1 MIAAAFQLA
10 AGARTMGLMDFIK
23 KQFIDVIQWTED
35 GDGTLAWRFPMAD
48 MEIQNGASLTVRE
61 SQMAL
66 FVNEGKV
73 ADVFGP
79 GTYKLTTQN
88 LPLLTNLK
96 NWDKLFESPF
106 KSDVYFFSTRQQ
118 IDQKWGT
125 PQPITIRDKD
135 FGAVRLRAFGNFGFR
150 VADPKLFHTEISG
163 TRDLYSVEDLDGQ
176 LRGLVL
182 QNISTAIAA
191 SGIPFLDLAS
201 NQIEFAKA
209 LSGQLDPEMAKLG
222 LKLEGMTVQSI
233 SLPEELQKILDQ
245 KIGMGM
251 VGNDMGKFMQYQTAQ
266 AIPKFAE
273 GAAGGGSGIAGDAMG
288 LGAGVA
294 LGQVLAQNLSA
305 GLQGQAV
312 AGAQAVAATAAA
324 VVKPDD
330 IIATLEKLGD
340 LKAKGILTAE
350 EFDAKKA
357 ELLKKLS

>member
-1 MIAAAFQLA
+1 MA
-10 AGARTMGLMDFIK
+10 LMHFIK
-23 KQFIDVIQWTED
+23 KQFIDIIQWTED
-35 GDGTLAWRFPMAD
+35 DDGTLAWRFPVAD
-48 MEIQNGASLTVRE
+48 MEIQYGASLTVRE
-61 SQMAL
+61 SQIAV

-79 GTYKLTTQN
+79 GMYKLTTQTI
-88 LPLLTNLK
+88 PVLTYLK

-135 FGAVRLRAFGNFGFR
+135 FGAVRLRAFGNYNFR

-163 TRDLYSVEDLDGQ
+163 TRERYTTADLDGQ

-182 QNISTAIAA
+182 QNISSAIASSDIA
-191 SGIPFLDLAS
+191 FLDLAA
-201 NQIEFAKA
+201 NQLAFAQALVTQLTPEFAKI
-209 LSGQLDPEMAKLG
+209 G
-222 LKLEGMTVQSI
+222 LKLEGMTVQNV

-273 GAAGGGSGIAGDAMG
+273 GGGGGSGGGSSIAGDAMG

-294 LGQVLAQNLSA
+294 LGQVLAQNLQA
-305 GLQGQAV
+305 GLQSHP
-312 AGAQAVAATAAA
+312 AQAAPVA
-324 VVKPDD
+324 VGVKADD
-330 IIATLEKLGD
+330 IMATLEKLGE
-340 LKAKGILTAE
+340 LKAKGILTQE

-357 ELLKKLS
+357 ELLKKLI

>member
-1 MIAAAFQLA
+1 MA
-10 AGARTMGLMDFIK
+10 LMDFIK
-23 KQFIDVIQWTED
+23 KQFIDIIQWTEV
-35 GDGTLAWRFPMAD
+35 GDGTLAWRFPMRD
-48 MEIQNGASLTVRE
+48 MEIQNGGQLVVRE
-61 SQMAL
+61 SQMAI
-66 FVNEGKV
+66 FVNEGQV
-73 ADVFGP
+73 ADVFTP
-79 GTYKLTTQN
+79 GTYKLTTQT
-88 LPLLTNLK
+88 LPVLTYLK

-135 FGAVRLRAFGNFGFR
+135 FGAVRLRAFGNYAFR

-163 TRDLYSVEDLDGQ
+163 TRESYPVADLEGQ

-182 QNISTAIAA
+182 QNISNAIAA
-191 SGIPFLDLAS
+191 SGLPFLDLAA
-201 NQIEFAKA
+201 NQVMFADA
-209 LSGQLDPEMAKLG
+209 LTKELAPLFAKLG
-222 LKLEGMTVQSI
+222 LLIENLTVQNV

-273 GAAGGGSGIAGDAMG
+273 GAGSGGGGIAGDAMG

-294 LGQVLAQNLSA
+294 LGQVLAQNLQA
-305 GLQGQAV
+305 GLQGGSAAAQA
-312 AGAQAVAATAAA
+312 APAAVAATG
-324 VVKPDD
+324 VKPEDVM
-330 IIATLEKLGD
+330 ATLEKLGE
-340 LKAKGILTAE
+340 LKSKGILTQE

-357 ELLKKLS
+357 ELLKKLV